1 MRPIA
6 LMDAETARSIR
17 WVLTDIDDTMTMH
30 GKLVPEAY
38 TTLCALKRAGMRVIA
53 VTGRSAGWGQ
63 VHMQEWPLDGAIT
76 ENGAVSYY
84 TPDKAESENTTSG
97 SIVHPTAVRNTS
109 PALLHAAEAAYKAV
123 PRSRPAS
130 DNHLRLFDYAIDH
143 AETIVPPLTEAEI
156 SEIVRIFESGG
167 CTAKA
172 SSIHINTWLGSF
184 NKREASLAFLTE
196 REGYIDGLDRGK
208 VLYIGDALNDEVMFQ
223 YFPNAC
229 AVANVD
235 IWLDRMVY
243 KPSWVSLNRY
253 GAGFSEI
260 GQQVLSLRLNATPN
274 QPVSE
279 ILYP

>member
-1 MRPIA
+1 MMKPIA
-6 LMDAETARSIR
+6 LMDADTARSLR

-38 TTLCALKRAGMRVIA
+38 ATLCALKNAGLRVIA

-63 VHMQEWPLDGAIT
+63 VHLQEWPLDGAIT

-84 TPDKAESENTTSG
+84 PGDDGQSG
-97 SIVHPTAVRNTS
+97 NNGPGTIVHPTAVRNSS
-109 PALLHAAEAAYKAV
+109 PVLLRAAESAYKAV

-130 DNHLRLFDYAIDH
+130 DNHLRLYDYAIDY
-143 AETIVPPLTEAEI
+143 AEIVVPPLTGEEI
-156 SEIVRIFESGG
+156 SEIVRIFERGG

-172 SSIHINTWLGSF
+172 SSIHINTWIGAF
-184 NKREASLAFLTE
+184 NKKEAALAFLTE
-196 REGYIDGLDRGK
+196 REGYVDGLDRGK

-235 IWLDRMVY
+235 IWLDRMEY
-243 KPSWVSLNRY
+243 KPAWVSVKRY

-260 GQQVLSLRLNATPN
+260 GELVLSLRHS
-274 QPVSE
+274 PVTTFMQ
-279 ILYP
+279 